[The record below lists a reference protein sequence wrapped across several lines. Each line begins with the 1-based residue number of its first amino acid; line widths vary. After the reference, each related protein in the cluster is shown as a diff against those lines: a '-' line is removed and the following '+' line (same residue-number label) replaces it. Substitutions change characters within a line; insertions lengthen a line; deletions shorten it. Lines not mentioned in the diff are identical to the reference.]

1 MLSNSLQILN
11 NSKNKRE
18 FALAQLRADIASR
31 SSQLEI
37 DQEKLQ
43 ARIEQ
48 INHAVA
54 DIPAATQ
61 RFSFD
66 SLHGKLSMPAA
77 GQLINPFG
85 SRYGGGKA

>member
-1 MLSNSLQILN
+1 
-11 NSKNKRE
+11 
-18 FALAQLRADIASR
+18 
-31 SSQLEI
+31 
-37 DQEKLQ
+37 LQ
-43 ARIEQ
+43 ALIEQ
-48 INHAVA
+48 INNAVA